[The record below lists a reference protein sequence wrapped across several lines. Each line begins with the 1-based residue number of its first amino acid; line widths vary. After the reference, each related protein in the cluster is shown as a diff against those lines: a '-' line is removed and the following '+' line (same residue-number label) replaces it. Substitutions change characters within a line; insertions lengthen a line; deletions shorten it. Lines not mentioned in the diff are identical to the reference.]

1 MIVMMAISLEDSL
14 ARQVEEAVAS
24 HSFKRIEKQW
34 AGTPP
39 VVAAWKRRSMNMN
52 RGIALVRFS
61 DPSVHPGEFARGI
74 KKAVGKSSGYWP
86 ILNEL
91 GLQLILIGRCVLDKS
106 IGLDRFLDSVN
117 TQTVI
122 LQSIHLVDVAAGE
135 FLDDVPMDTEI
146 HSEISLPEWARWIE
160 WVGKLRNPFSSGYQ
174 RGEARLRYS
183 VETGRAA
190 ISARTW
196 SQTRTGP
203 VIDAIEAGIERFVRS
218 I

>member
-1 MIVMMAISLEDSL
+1 MIVMTPISVEDSL
-14 ARQVEEAVAS
+14 IQCLTETVVP

-34 AGTPP
+34 AETPP

-61 DPSVHPGEFARGI
+61 EPSDHPGEFARGI
-74 KKAVGKSSGYWP
+74 KKAVGKSIGYWP
-86 ILNEL
+86 IFNEL

-106 IGLDRFLDSVN
+106 IGLDRFLDSMN

-122 LQSIHLVDVAAGE
+122 LQSIHLVDVTAGE
-135 FLDDVPMDTEI
+135 FLGDVPMDGEI
-146 HSEISLPEWARWIE
+146 QSEISLPEWVRWIE
-160 WVGKLRNPFSSGYQ
+160 WVGKLRNPFSGGFQ

-196 SQTRTGP
+196 SQTKTGP

-218 I
+218 T